1 MRAKIDQTK
10 YNTEQHFTGY
20 ALFKLMLH
28 TCSPIASSTIV
39 LTGWAAISSATPP
52 IAAASPTGVPS
63 DGLLFPCIQTG
74 FNKLIQ
80 HE

>member
-20 ALFKLMLH
+20 ALVKLMLH
-28 TCSPIASSTIV
+28 TCAPISSSTIV

-52 IAAASPTGVPS
+52 IAAASPTGNTS
-63 DGLLFPCIQTG
+63 DELVFFCIQTG
-74 FNKLIQ
+74 FNKLMQ

>member
-1 MRAKIDQTK
+1 MQAKIDQTK
-10 YNTEQHFTGY
+10 YNTEQHFSGY
-20 ALFKLMLH
+20 ALFTLMLH

-39 LTGWAAISSATPP
+39 LTGWAAISSATTP

-63 DGLLFPCIQTG
+63 DKLLFPCIQTG